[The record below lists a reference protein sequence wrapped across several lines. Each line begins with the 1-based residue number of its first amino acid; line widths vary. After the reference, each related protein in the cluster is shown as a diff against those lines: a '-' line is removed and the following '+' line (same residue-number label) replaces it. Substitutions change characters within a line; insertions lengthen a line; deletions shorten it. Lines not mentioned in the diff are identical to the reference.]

1 MKDLR
6 PAMGTVFIVLA
17 LIAITA
23 FLLQPTVIDGFIG
36 TCAIM
41 GCGPDQ
47 RTREG
52 KTYATCA
59 DPYRCINGF
68 CKGQDP
74 PILGTD
80 TGLPV
85 RPARYTFEV
94 PVTVPN

>member
-1 MKDLR
+1 MKDMR
-6 PAMGTVFIVLA
+6 PTMGMVFVALA

-23 FLLQPTVIDGFIG
+23 FLLQPSVIDGFIG
-36 TCAIM
+36 TEAIM

-52 KTYATCA
+52 KAYATCA
-59 DPYRCINGF
+59 DPYRCINGY

-74 PILGTD
+74 PILARD

-85 RPARYTFEV
+85 RPARYTMEV
-94 PVTVPN
+94 PMTVA